1 MQGRITFANAFNQWR
16 TSMSNII
23 TAQVAHTPIIHN
35 GKHYNVG
42 DTLKLP
48 ENEFIELQY
57 YLQKTGETASLAGAI
72 DEQIQAEAAA
82 IADEIEQ
89 AQAEQTQAEQAE
101 TQTTKTTRAKK

>member
-1 MQGRITFANAFNQWR
+1 MKKT
-16 TSMSNII
+16 II
-23 TAQVAHTPIIHN
+23 AQVAHTTIIHN

-57 YLQKTGETASLAGAI
+57 YLQKTGETAPLAGAT
-72 DEQIQAEAAA
+72 DEQIQTEAAA
-82 IADEIEQ
+82 IADEMEQ
-89 AQAEQTQAEQAE
+89 AQAEQAE

>member
-1 MQGRITFANAFNQWR
+1 
-16 TSMSNII
+16 MSNII

-42 DTLKLP
+42 ESLELP

-57 YLQKTGETASLAGAI
+57 YLQKTGETAPLTGAT

-82 IADEIEQ
+82 IADEM
-89 AQAEQTQAEQAE
+89 EQTQAEQTE

>member
-1 MQGRITFANAFNQWR
+1 
-16 TSMSNII
+16 MSNII

-42 DTLKLP
+42 ESLELP

-57 YLQKTGETASLAGAI
+57 YLQKTGETAPLAGAT
-72 DEQIQAEAAA
+72 DEQIQTEAAT
-82 IADEIEQ
+82 IADEMEQ
-89 AQAEQTQAEQAE
+89 AQVEQTQAEQTE

>member
-1 MQGRITFANAFNQWR
+1 
-16 TSMSNII
+16 MSNII

-42 DTLKLP
+42 DSLELP

-57 YLQKTGETASLAGAI
+57 YLQKTGENAPLASVT
-72 DEQIQAEAAA
+72 DPQVQAEAAA
-82 IADEIEQ
+82 IADEMEQ
-89 AQAEQTQAEQAE
+89 AQAEQTE